1 MKIYALPH
9 GSKLSSWDK
18 GSSKGVLKILNFWAI
33 LDRRDKVKK
42 PFCGFFLVVL
52 KLFTRRIGIGFGP
65 KRQTLNVF
73 SAQNSTPKSLLQ
85 SPAITRPSRN
95 IVLK

>member
-1 MKIYALPH
+1 MT
-9 GSKLSSWDK
+9 SKN
-18 GSSKGVLKILNFWAI
+18 SKFLGNFGLTERA
-33 LDRRDKVKK
+33 KVKK
-42 PFCGFFLVVL
+42 PFCGLFLVVL

-73 SAQNSTPKSLLQ
+73 SAQNSTPKSLLWC
-85 SPAITRPSRN
+85 PAITRTSRN